1 SFFTLRPPPISTPFP
16 YTTLFRSDAL
26 VVRHDGP
33 GMRVADEAVVC
44 RLRVVRRPLPA
55 VPDRVLSLAQCLHI
69 GTQPVLVVLV
79 AGRVVDAVVLLV
91 KHRQLQPA
99 AVVLNDLP
107 RQCPCLHHPQLP
119 P

>member
-55 VPDRVLSLAQCLHI
+55 VPDRVLSLAQRLHI

-79 AGRVVDAVVLLV
+79 AVAVVDATVI
-91 KHRQLQPA
+91 LQYGEMETAP
-99 AVVLNDLP
+99 VVLNDLP
-107 RQCPCLHHPQLP
+107 RQRPCLHHP
-119 P
+119 